1 MSEHK
6 TYPVPEDTAQ
16 GAIINAERYKTM
28 YAASLHEP
36 GAFCTEQANSF
47 LSWRKPWH
55 TLTSS
60 DLSKG
65 EAAWFVGGQLNA
77 CYNCVDRHLP

>member
-28 YAASLHEP
+28 YAASLH
-36 GAFCTEQANSF
+36 
-47 LSWRKPWH
+47 
-55 TLTSS
+55 
-60 DLSKG
+60 
-65 EAAWFVGGQLNA
+65 
-77 CYNCVDRHLP
+77 